1 MLCLDLI
8 EEQDSFLADNI
19 TQFGDNE
26 KKIQFV
32 SLLSS
37 VNSENLM
44 CHIRMFVS
52 EQPDDEIFIIYFIH
66 NGLYVIHILK

>member
-26 KKIQFV
+26 NK
-32 SLLSS
+32 
-37 VNSENLM
+37 NS
-44 CHIRMFVS
+44 IRFT
-52 EQPDDEIFIIYFIH
+52 FIIRKFGKLNMSH
-66 NGLYVIHILK
+66 SYVRE